1 MKIIDNF
8 LSDDDFVKLQSV
20 MFSDAFPWYYVNH
33 KVMDKEDYGF
43 DPKYNFQFV
52 HNFYKDYAPRS
63 AHYDLL
69 IPLIEKINPSSLL
82 RIKGNLT
89 TRTKEIVEYGN
100 HRDYEIKNES
110 LKTAVFYINTN
121 NGYTLFENGDK
132 VDSVE
137 NRLVIFDTPM
147 LHTGTSCTDEKT
159 RVLLNFNFYL

>member
-1 MKIIDNF
+1 M
-8 LSDDDFVKLQSV
+8 
-20 MFSDAFPWYYVNH
+20 
-33 KVMDKEDYGF
+33 
-43 DPKYNFQFV
+43 
-52 HNFYKDYAPRS
+52 
-63 AHYDLL
+63 L